1 MKPIGSAVLC
11 TLSVAFR
18 LAAQTFLP
26 GTAPLKTQGDLAAE
40 MVDGINEYLVRA
52 TAESVAKRSAT
63 RPDRERLKEI
73 IGAVDP
79 RLPITSVGLDTT
91 TSRPALVAK
100 GQDYKIYAA
109 HWPVFEGVTA
119 EGLLIEP
126 DHTPIARSDS
136 GCRFHA

>member
-1 MKPIGSAVLC
+1 MQLIGSAVIC

-63 RPDRERLKEI
+63 RPDRERLKK
-73 IGAVDP
+73 
-79 RLPITSVGLDTT
+79 S
-91 TSRPALVAK
+91 SALSIRAYRSHRWAWTL
-100 GQDYKIYAA
+100 Q
-109 HWPVFEGVTA
+109 HQ
-119 EGLLIEP
+119 GLLWWRRGKTTKY
-126 DHTPIARSDS
+126 TPPTGRSS
-136 GCRFHA
+136 

>member
-1 MKPIGSAVLC
+1 MQLIGSAVFC

-63 RPDRERLKEI
+63 RPDRERLKKI
-73 IGAVDP
+73 IGALDP
-79 RLPITSVGLDTT
+79 RLPFTSVGEGYTRSRQPTT
-91 TSRPALVAK
+91 LRRGTGSVR
-100 GQDYKIYAA
+100 
-109 HWPVFEGVTA
+109 
-119 EGLLIEP
+119 
-126 DHTPIARSDS
+126 
-136 GCRFHA
+136 